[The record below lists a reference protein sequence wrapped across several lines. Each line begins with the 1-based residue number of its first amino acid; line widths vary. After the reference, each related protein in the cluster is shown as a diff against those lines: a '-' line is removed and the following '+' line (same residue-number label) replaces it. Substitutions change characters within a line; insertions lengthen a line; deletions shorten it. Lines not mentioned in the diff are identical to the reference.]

1 MGCWG
6 SGWGKG
12 ARGRMRDEGV
22 CSIVVPR
29 SHEIPSQMLFV
40 GQTIPFV
47 GIVCPTPSNS
57 FMFSVWNESIQCFL

>member
-1 MGCWG
+1 
-6 SGWGKG
+6 
-12 ARGRMRDEGV
+12 MRDEGV